1 MNFSLCICY
10 HSILLLF
17 RFTFRLAKGHEMK
30 WKLKKSGKMRK
41 CWKKHLSGDLYE
53 GEGFAGS
60 TFRIFKPLPSAYRPW
75 VGPQIPK
82 VLSAKP
88 SPGNGFFPIFSYQAG
103 TGTWCFRVRVF
114 FGILWGRWVQGF
126 FLRILW
132 CSSLSGHHSQNN
144 LAKFGYILDVK
155 VMGKKEQNP
164 YVFLA
169 TFWKLS

>member
-1 MNFSLCICY
+1 MNFSLCVCY

-17 RFTFRLAKGHEMK
+17 RFTVRLAKRHEMK
-30 WKLKKSGKMRK
+30 RKLKKSGKMRK
-41 CWKKHLSGDLYE
+41 CWKKNLSGDLY
-53 GEGFAGS
+53 GFAGS
-60 TFRIFKPLPSAYRPW
+60 TFRIFRALPSAYRPW

-88 SPGNGFFPIFSYQAG
+88 SPGNDFFPISSYQAG
-103 TGTWCFRVRVF
+103 TGTWYLRVRVF
-114 FGILWGRWVQGF
+114 FWLFCEVGGFKGF

-144 LAKFGYILDVK
+144 LAKFGYMLHLK
-155 VMGKKEQNP
+155 VRGKKEQNP
-164 YVFLA
+164 SVFLA